1 MSFADGVKPGPNC
14 VYDLASGRPY
24 TAAKLTRD
32 AQNEVKALLGGMTEP
47 AWPEVKPEHF
57 QVREGGLR
65 FGLPVHFD
73 VKNNLIYVS
82 HSYFADRSMADG
94 ATAYKASIQH
104 LLGHSIFRANIARH
118 NEAWAKANNPGFFR
132 RLIPTTKKT
141 QSLLDIA
148 QPYEELFADL
158 FPMLAFQNPDI
169 MDFTRKYIAANPP
182 PASELAGRHGRD
194 VFSTVRNY
202 LWRYYFSLGKNQ
214 GKEAEIL
221 AAVFE
226 TLAEDIIERANNPLQ
241 QYMSV
246 DDLNDHLMRKLRE
259 KLKPFHS

>member
-1 MSFADGVKPGPNC
+1 
-14 VYDLASGRPY
+14 
-24 TAAKLTRD
+24 
-32 AQNEVKALLGGMTEP
+32 
-47 AWPEVKPEHF
+47 
-57 QVREGGLR
+57 
-65 FGLPVHFD
+65 
-73 VKNNLIYVS
+73 
-82 HSYFADRSMADG
+82 
-94 ATAYKASIQH
+94 
-104 LLGHSIFRANIARH
+104 
-118 NEAWAKANNPGFFR
+118 
-132 RLIPTTKKT
+132 
-141 QSLLDIA
+141 
-148 QPYEELFADL
+148 
-158 FPMLAFQNPDI
+158 